1 MPLLLFL
8 LLSAFDLE
16 SARNEPNLDWRAELA
31 LDNANEAI
39 DRAKG
44 FAAESKFDK
53 LHLAVVEVQESVE
66 LCQSA
71 LGATGKD
78 PRKNTK
84 QFKKIEMRIHQLTRR
99 LRGFAGEVSIEDK
112 PAIERVANRLEEIN
126 DEIVTGIFT
135 KKKKAQ
141 Q

>member
-1 MPLLLFL
+1 MPLFLFL

-16 SARNEPNLDWRAELA
+16 SARNEPNLDRRAELA

-39 DRAKG
+39 DRAKQ
-44 FAAESKFDK
+44 FAVEAKFDK
-53 LHLAVVEVQESVE
+53 LHEAVVEVQESVE

-84 QFKKIEMRIHQLTRR
+84 TVQESRDANSSIDAA
-99 LRGFAGEVSIEDK
+99 FAGIRWRS
-112 PAIERVANRLEEIN
+112 
-126 DEIVTGIFT
+126 
-135 KKKKAQ
+135 Q
-141 Q
+141 H